1 MRVSFQNEATS
12 ADRLSNQIRVKT
24 MSPRIY
30 VVGAINA
37 SMEEQLSSDF
47 SLIYETEL
55 GNPAQWLDEHGA
67 TISYVLTNGLDG
79 ISNDR
84 LIKMPNL
91 ALISNNGVGYDAI
104 DVLTMREKNVIV
116 THTPDVLNEEVA
128 TTAMLL
134 MISCYR
140 DFLANEAY
148 ARSGAWEKQGHPPL
162 SQSAD
167 NRTVGIVGLG
177 RIGYAI
183 ARKLSALNARILYHN
198 RNPRDVPFTYFPDL
212 VEMAKAADTLIV
224 VTPGGQSTNALINR
238 EVFEA
243 LGPDGVFINVSRGSV
258 VDEEALIHALEHGHI
273 AKAGLDVF
281 AKEPH
286 IPTRLKQLDNVVL
299 LPHVGSATIETRGA
313 MGQLT
318 IDNIIE
324 HHRTGKVITPVPETR
339 DIAAIVA
346 DRH

>member
-1 MRVSFQNEATS
+1 
-12 ADRLSNQIRVKT
+12 
-24 MSPRIY
+24 MSPQIY

-55 GNPAQWLDEHGA
+55 DDPALWLDEHGA

-84 LIKMPNL
+84 LVKMPNL

-104 DVLTMREKNVIV
+104 DVLTMRENNVIV

-148 ARSGAWEKQGHPPL
+148 ARSGTWEKQGHPPL

-258 VDEEALIHALEHGHI
+258 VDEEALIDALEHGHI

-281 AKEPH
+281 AREPH

-324 HHRTGKVITPVPETR
+324 HHRTGKVITPVPETT
-339 DIAAIVA
+339 DIAAIVT

>member
-1 MRVSFQNEATS
+1 MYLQQAQTS
-12 ADRLSNQIRVKT
+12 YHKRQGSKT

-55 GNPAQWLDEHGA
+55 DNPAQWLDEHGA

-84 LIKMPNL
+84 LDKMPNL
-91 ALISNNGVGYDAI
+91 KLISNNGVGYDAI
-104 DVLTMREKNVIV
+104 DVLTMRENNVIV

-140 DFLANEAY
+140 DFLSKEHY
-148 ARSGAWEKQGHPPL
+148 ARSGEWEKMGHPPL
-162 SQSAD
+162 SQTAD

-198 RNPRDVPFTYFPDL
+198 RNPRDVPFTYFADL
-212 VEMAKAADTLIV
+212 KEMAREADTLIV
-224 VTPGGQSTNALINR
+224 VTPGGQSTNALING
-238 EVFEA
+238 EVLEA

-258 VDEEALIHALEHGHI
+258 VDEDALIHALETKQI

-281 AKEPH
+281 AREPH
-286 IPTRLKQLDNVVL
+286 IPTRLKQLENVVL
-299 LPHVGSATIETRGA
+299 LPHVGSATIETRAA

-318 IDNIIE
+318 IDNIIQ
-324 HHRTGKVITPVPETR
+324 HHKTGHVITPVPETR
-339 DIAAIVA
+339 DIATIAV
-346 DRH
+346 DNH